1 MQPWRMTLAAALPAV
16 ALVAGVRA
24 DTPQELANRRVV
36 SAFYEQ
42 AFGAKDVA
50 AALQFLGPGYVEHD
64 PSTAD
69 GQEGLAAHIA
79 RLKEA
84 HPQSRHEVTQV
95 VAEGDHV
102 VLHVHVV
109 DAPGSRGESM
119 AHIYRL
125 DGGRIVEHWG
135 MTQPVPDTPNPDNPN
150 SAFGLASPAGAAS
163 TATGPRDRAREAR
176 HKQIVTDFYNA
187 ALNEKNWE
195 KAVRFIGPRYTQHSL
210 YAPDGPGGLRDLVDR
225 LRDQFPL
232 NRGEIKRAFVDRDLV
247 VLHLRVRRT
256 PEVQGWC
263 VFEMMQL
270 EDDKVVEHW
279 DTFQTVPTSSANG
292 HPMC

>member
-24 DTPQELANRRVV
+24 DTPQELANRKTVL
-36 SAFYEQ
+36 AFYEQ

-50 AALQFLGPGYVEHD
+50 AARQYLGSGYIEHD
-64 PSTAD
+64 PSIAD
-69 GQEGLAAHIA
+69 GPDGLSTYLT
-79 RLKEA
+79 RLKDA
-84 HPQSRHEVTQV
+84 RPRSRHEVTQV

-109 DAPGSRGESM
+109 DAPDSKGESM

-135 MTQPVPDTPNPDNPN
+135 MTQPVPDKPNPDNPN
-150 SAFGLASPAGAAS
+150 SAFGLASPAGAISA
-163 TATGPRDRAREAR
+163 ATGPRDRAREAR

-263 VFEMMQL
+263 VFEMMRI